1 MLNPFISMF
10 LVNNSYMDPEYNN
23 LSAEEKAN
31 LRFVDSC
38 LFNEDKRISDAS
50 FYMTMLLI
58 EISAEPDKYSP
69 EEIQAKK
76 EEICTLLNDEESVM
90 MDKFLLASIQTMGI
104 LSEESK
110 KQRRLLMEEK
120 GRENNE

>member
-1 MLNPFISMF
+1 MSNPFIPMF
-10 LVNNSYMDPEYNN
+10 LINNSYLDPEYNN
-23 LSAEEKAN
+23 LSAEDKAN

-38 LFNEDKRISDAS
+38 MFNEDKRISDAS
-50 FYMTMLLI
+50 FHMTMLLI
-58 EISAEPDKYSP
+58 EISEEPDKYSP

>member
-1 MLNPFISMF
+1 MSNPFILMF
-10 LVNNSYMDPEYNN
+10 LINNSYLDPEYNN
-23 LSAEEKAN
+23 LSPEEKEN

-38 LFNEDKRISDAS
+38 MFNEDKRISDAA

-58 EISAEPDKYSP
+58 EISAEPDKYAP
-69 EEIQAKK
+69 EEIQTRK
-76 EEICTLLNDEESVM
+76 EEICASLTPEESAM

-110 KQRRLLMEEK
+110 EQRRILMEKK

>member
-1 MLNPFISMF
+1 MSNPFIPMF
-10 LVNNSYMDPEYNN
+10 LINNSYLDPEYNN
-23 LSAEEKAN
+23 LSAEDKAN

-38 LFNEDKRISDAS
+38 MFNEDKRISDAS
-50 FYMTMLLI
+50 FHMTMLLI

>member
-1 MLNPFISMF
+1 MSNPFIPMF
-10 LVNNSYMDPEYNN
+10 LINNSYLDPEYNN

-90 MDKFLLASIQTMGI
+90 MDKFLLDSIQTMGI